1 MRTRVVV
8 TQVMSA
14 VSGYNVKVNG
24 KTDWATGGHS
34 ENVRLDAWTM
44 NVEFPYDINAT
55 GGWNEENGC
64 TGNGSVSKGQTPKS
78 TSAHKGDWDTAD
90 SATDWIKQ
98 VLLRM
103 RSHHLFRETTECCV
117 IKMILTRVSP
127 CRW

>member
-1 MRTRVVV
+1 
-8 TQVMSA
+8 MSA

-64 TGNGSVSKGQTPKS
+64 TGNGSVSKGKTPKT
-78 TSAHKGDWDTAD
+78 TSAHEGDWKTAD

-98 VLLRM
+98 VLITM
-103 RSHHLFRETTECCV
+103 RSHGHFPEKMAHYV
-117 IKMILTRVSP
+117 IKTISTRVSP